1 MTVCKNLLYEK
12 ISRHTVISLAV
23 SALVTVIL
31 IFIPTG
37 FEGIVQ
43 FKDEDKCRVKIES
56 VDNSR

>member
-1 MTVCKNLLYEK
+1 MKT

-23 SALVTVIL
+23 SALITIIF

-43 FKDEDKCRVKIES
+43 FKDADKCRVKIES